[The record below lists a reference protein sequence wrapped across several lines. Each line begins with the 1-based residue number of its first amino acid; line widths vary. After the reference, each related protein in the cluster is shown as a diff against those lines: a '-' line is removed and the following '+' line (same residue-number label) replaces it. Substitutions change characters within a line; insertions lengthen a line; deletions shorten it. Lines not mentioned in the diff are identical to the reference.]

1 MDFVHGVDLTK
12 PYVCHN
18 IALTAR
24 LMSPNALALVDP
36 GIAASQ
42 TRIESLPMDML
53 RCGVGAISFAP
64 SPRTANSLIIGGML
78 ERGEK
83 LYDGY
88 GSLILMSAETQKWH
102 RNVFRTEMVFEE
114 QRRAVAPTAVSRLSC
129 LWMAE
134 RTSTGIKHIQAM
146 LGPDMYL
153 VDVKIAIQIGLT
165 RVDTQWFD
173 RYCEDPK
180 IEFVDRY
187 WAGELHGTGETWEYL
202 FDGMFVLE
210 QEKQRK
216 YIEDH
221 GAHY

>member
-1 MDFVHGVDLTK
+1 MDFVHGVNLTN

-18 IALTAR
+18 LALTGK
-24 LMSPNALALVDP
+24 LMSPNALALIAQ

-42 TRIESLPMDML
+42 SRIESLPMDVL
-53 RCGVGAISFAP
+53 RRGTATNFAP
-64 SPRTANSLIIGGML
+64 TPRAANSLIIGGML

-88 GSLILMSAETQKWH
+88 GHPVLMSGETQQWH

-114 QRRAVAPTAVSRLSC
+114 RRRIVAPTAVSRLSC

-134 RTSTGIKHIQAM
+134 RTSAGTKHIQAM
-146 LGPDMYL
+146 LGSDMYL
-153 VDVKIAIQIGLT
+153 IDVKIVLQIGLT

-173 RYCEDPK
+173 KYCEDPK
-180 IEFVDRY
+180 VEFADRY
-187 WAGELHGTGETWEYL
+187 WTGDRCPLGETWEYL
-202 FDGMFVLE
+202 LDGVLALE
-210 QEKQRK
+210 REDQRA
-216 YIEDH
+216 YIKDH